1 MVSNSTLKRYA
12 FTLIELIFAI
22 VVIAISVISLPMM
35 TQVTSK
41 GIEKNLVQEA
51 IFASVAEINMATT
64 YIWDENSFI
73 DDNES
78 SSNTND
84 LSRVLWTG
92 TTNDCTGPVGGIH
105 RRGGHINRRCIDNN
119 DTRIY
124 TGVNYLNALEAAVG
138 ANQGY
143 KSIYDIGGKSAE
155 GYKEL
160 YTSRLDVVLCNPA
173 ANCQQFGDG
182 TNDSN
187 FNLKEIS
194 VTVQNSN
201 GDIVTLLRTYSANI
215 GEVPYARE
223 PL

>member
-1 MVSNSTLKRYA
+1 MVKNSKRYA

-41 GIEKNLVQEA
+41 GIETNLVQEA

-92 TTNDCTGPVGGIH
+92 TTNDCNGPFGGIQ
-105 RRGGHINRRCIDNN
+105 RRGGHINRRCIDNPA
-119 DTRIY
+119 TRIY
-124 TGVNYLNALEAAVG
+124 TGVNYLNALEAAEG

-143 KSIYDIGGKSAE
+143 KSIYDVADTHAS
-155 GYKEL
+155 GYKDL
-160 YTSRLDVVLCNPA
+160 YTSKLDVVLCKPA
-173 ANCQQFGDG
+173 TNCPDRFGDNS
-182 TNDSN
+182 NDSN
-187 FNLKEIS
+187 FNLKRIT
-194 VTVQNSN
+194 VTVKNSN
-201 GDIVTLLRTYSANI
+201 GDVVTSLTTFSANI
-215 GEVPYARE
+215 GEVPYARRS
-223 PL
+223 L